1 VEVLDVLGQVVK
13 FGGIGALGWILRE
26 LYAERVAERRA
37 EKDYQRSVRARRHDR
52 RVEVAERALTQM
64 NTTFTHLSGM
74 MHAFK
79 GEMEGKV
86 RPELTAAVIANAQ
99 ERVSKLSEESHHAF
113 RLLRFHFGDE
123 IAPEMAGSDE
133 DAAKA
138 SELMSEFMTVNEI
151 YMDWIRFVEAEV
163 AAGRAD
169 ETEMTEVVRKSV
181 AEKDL
186 QQIQRL
192 ENIIALVR
200 KRQAA
205 VAALE
210 DKLRAILWSEGARP
224 NR

>member
-1 VEVLDVLGQVVK
+1 
-13 FGGIGALGWILRE
+13 
-26 LYAERVAERRA
+26 
-37 EKDYQRSVRARRHDR
+37 
-52 RVEVAERALTQM
+52 
-64 NTTFTHLSGM
+64 
-74 MHAFK
+74 
-79 GEMEGKV
+79 
-86 RPELTAAVIANAQ
+86 
-99 ERVSKLSEESHHAF
+99 
-113 RLLRFHFGDE
+113 
-123 IAPEMAGSDE
+123 
-133 DAAKA
+133 
-138 SELMSEFMTVNEI
+138 VNEI